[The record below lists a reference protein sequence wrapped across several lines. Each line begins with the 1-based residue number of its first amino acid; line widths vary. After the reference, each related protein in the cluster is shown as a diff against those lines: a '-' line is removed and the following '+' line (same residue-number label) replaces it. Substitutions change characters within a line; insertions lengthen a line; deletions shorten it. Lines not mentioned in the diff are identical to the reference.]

1 MRLLKSSLL
10 IGTATAVLITAYS
23 SYAQIAAKSR
33 PDASSQSAPLTRAPH
48 SDNLSL
54 GQADQ
59 ELLLSL
65 VERSVFGNAD
75 QKLAAIDAQW
85 SAAFIPPTIEMFNF
99 ISNGEVRDRLQ
110 RKLVEST
117 GQDFGTNMNAWFKW
131 LWNEPELKI
140 EGYDNFKSEFYRRID
155 PKFGRYFEGRAATAR
170 IRLDEIRWGGVRQ
183 DGIPPLRQP
192 KMVNA
197 QEAKYLQDD
206 NIIFGIEV
214 NGDVR
219 AYPKR
224 ILAWHEMFVDEVGGL
239 NFAGV
244 YCTLCGTVIL
254 YETKADGVDHDLGT
268 SGFLYRSN
276 KLMYDKDT
284 QSLWNTI
291 KGKPVLG
298 PLADTKTELAHRSV
312 VTTTWG
318 KWKSLHP
325 NTQVLSIDTGYRRDY
340 GEGVAYHEYFANDD
354 LMFNT
359 PFSDQR
365 LKNKQE
371 VLALRFKDHPFEQVA
386 ISSDFLK
393 TRPVYH
399 GNIGTQ
405 KYVVLTDETGANRV
419 YDPKD
424 VEFFSYSGGT
434 TARDIQNRIWSV
446 KESKLVADNGDE
458 LKRLPYHRAFWFGWQ
473 ATYPNSKL
481 IK

>member
-59 ELLLSL
+59 ELLFSL

-183 DGIPPLRQP
+183 DGIPPLRNP
-192 KMVNA
+192 KMLPAFDFCSKKN
-197 QEAKYLQDD
+197 
-206 NIIFGIEV
+206 NIAINVFGQLP
-214 NGDVR
+214 
-219 AYPKR
+219 AMC
-224 ILAWHEMFVDEVGGL
+224 LAWL
-239 NFAGV
+239 
-244 YCTLCGTVIL
+244 
-254 YETKADGVDHDLGT
+254 
-268 SGFLYRSN
+268 
-276 KLMYDKDT
+276 
-284 QSLWNTI
+284 
-291 KGKPVLG
+291 
-298 PLADTKTELAHRSV
+298 
-312 VTTTWG
+312 
-318 KWKSLHP
+318 
-325 NTQVLSIDTGYRRDY
+325 
-340 GEGVAYHEYFANDD
+340 
-354 LMFNT
+354 
-359 PFSDQR
+359 
-365 LKNKQE
+365 
-371 VLALRFKDHPFEQVA
+371 
-386 ISSDFLK
+386 
-393 TRPVYH
+393 
-399 GNIGTQ
+399 
-405 KYVVLTDETGANRV
+405 
-419 YDPKD
+419 
-424 VEFFSYSGGT
+424 
-434 TARDIQNRIWSV
+434 
-446 KESKLVADNGDE
+446 
-458 LKRLPYHRAFWFGWQ
+458 
-473 ATYPNSKL
+473 
-481 IK
+481 